1 MFVCICRAVT
11 VDEVHEHCD
20 AGADTPDAVSERCGA
35 GEGCGTCIERL
46 TQIVS
51 SRCAGRVATTSAA

>member
-20 AGADTPDAVSERCGA
+20 AGARTPDAVSERCGA
-35 GEGCGTCIERL
+35 GEGCGTCVERL
-46 TQIVS
+46 AQIVTT
-51 SRCAGRVATTSAA
+51 RVAGKVAHTSAA

>member
-20 AGADTPDAVSERCGA
+20 AGAYTVDDISDRCGA
-35 GEGCGTCIERL
+35 GEGCGTCLEKLDSIVSERL
-46 TQIVS
+46 
-51 SRCAGRVATTSAA
+51 ATATNAA